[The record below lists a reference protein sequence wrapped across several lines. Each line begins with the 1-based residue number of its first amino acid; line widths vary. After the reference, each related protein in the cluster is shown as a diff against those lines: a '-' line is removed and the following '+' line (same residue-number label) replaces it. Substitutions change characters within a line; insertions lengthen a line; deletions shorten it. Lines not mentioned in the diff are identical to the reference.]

1 MEELKRVRDDL
12 LKMYT
17 CIEFL
22 KSRKK
27 LKKHG
32 LYLKVVNIR
41 LHKVYKWYNQVYNEL
56 TNKFVSE

>member
-12 LKMYT
+12 LKLYT

-22 KSRKK
+22 KSGKK

-32 LYLKVVNIR
+32 SYLKVVNIR